1 MKRMWIGIGL
11 LVLLTIAGIG
21 VSRWFVSSHDR
32 IEDQLMA
39 TAEAAKMDD
48 WDTAGV
54 FLNEARTCWE
64 QNRTGTATIA
74 DHDPME
80 EIDSLFSQLQ
90 TQYDLRD
97 REGFCASAAQTARL
111 TRAMADSQ
119 RLTWWNFF

>member
-54 FLNEARTCWE
+54 FLNEPNG
-64 QNRTGTATIA
+64 NRHNSG
-74 DHDPME
+74 P
-80 EIDSLFSQLQ
+80 
-90 TQYDLRD
+90 
-97 REGFCASAAQTARL
+97 
-111 TRAMADSQ
+111 
-119 RLTWWNFF
+119 